1 MIKTEILSENM
12 QKNQF
17 LKAKNSLLELEKDFI
32 ELKDRELKDRE
43 VKIKRVIEELF
54 FKPIIVYI
62 DDMDKFEE
70 KEIIKIREIKKTWY
84 YWLIN
89 YIPEPLRKSVGGFK
103 DKVISLFKINTPK

>member
-1 MIKTEILSENM
+1 MIKTEILRENM
-12 QKNQF
+12 RKNQF

-84 YWLIN
+84 Y
-89 YIPEPLRKSVGGFK
+89 
-103 DKVISLFKINTPK
+103 